1 MASSSRTQAE
11 TPGGSPMGEEN
22 LATTEAPPLV
32 ASEEAVSDTH
42 SDFDLISTS
51 SGPPEGILARPTF
64 DPWYE
69 SGSLFPF
76 VPVDARPPPAGWEWL
91 VKREDAMRS

>member
-1 MASSSRTQAE
+1 
-11 TPGGSPMGEEN
+11 MGEEN

-42 SDFDLISTS
+42 NDFDLISTG
-51 SGPPEGILARPTF
+51 SGPPEGILARPTL

-76 VPVDARPPPAGWEWL
+76 VLVDARPPPAGWEWL